1 MTNDEWKKIVA
12 AKTLLGLPDQA
23 TLAEIKKAYRRLS
36 KEHHPD
42 LARHREKGATGQ
54 EGLKLE
60 MHSLTEACRILLE
73 YGKKYKIPLVPGED
87 QPLEGE
93 DWWMERFGDDPLW
106 SPGRGK

>member
-12 AKTLLGLPDQA
+12 AKNLLGLPDQA
-23 TLAEIKKAYRRLS
+23 SLAEIKKAYRRLS

-42 LARHREKGATGQ
+42 LARHRP
-54 EGLKLE
+54 EGGEGPELE
-60 MHSLTEACRILLE
+60 MHRLTEAYQLLLE
-73 YGKKYKIPLVPGED
+73 YGKRYKIPLVPGED

-106 SPGRGK
+106 GPGRK

>member
-12 AKTLLGLPDQA
+12 AKNLLGLPDQA

-42 LARHREKGATGQ
+42 LARHRGEGA
-54 EGLKLE
+54 EAANLE
-60 MHSLTEACRILLE
+60 MHRLTEACEVLLE
-73 YGKKYKIPLVPGED
+73 YGKRYKIPLLPGAD

-106 SPGRGK
+106 GPGRGK

>member
-12 AKTLLGLPDQA
+12 AKNLLGLPDRA

-36 KEHHPD
+36 KVHHPD
-42 LARHREKGATGQ
+42 LIQHRPKGSA
-54 EGLKLE
+54 ESKLE
-60 MHSLTEACRILLE
+60 MHSLTEACQVLLE

>member
-1 MTNDEWKKIVA
+1 MTNDEWKKIVE

-23 TLAEIKKAYRRLS
+23 SLGEIKKAYRRLS

-42 LARHREKGATGQ
+42 LARHKE
-54 EGLKLE
+54 EGPEAQRLE
-60 MHSLTEACRILLE
+60 MHRLTEACQILLE

-87 QPLEGE
+87 QPLDGE

>member
-1 MTNDEWKKIVA
+1 MTNDEWKKILA
-12 AKTLLGLPDQA
+12 AKDLLGLPDQA

-42 LARHREKGATGQ
+42 LARHRPSGPEGQ
-54 EGLKLE
+54 GLE
-60 MHSLTEACRILLE
+60 MHRLTEACHILLE

-93 DWWMERFGDDPLW
+93 DWWMERFGNDPLW

>member
-12 AKTLLGLPDQA
+12 AKNLLGLPDQA
-23 TLAEIKKAYRRLS
+23 TLAEIKKAYRRLC

-42 LARHREKGATGQ
+42 LARHRP
-54 EGLKLE
+54 EGVGLE
-60 MHSLTEACRILLE
+60 MHRLTEACQILLE

-106 SPGRGK
+106 GPGRGR

>member
-23 TLAEIKKAYRRLS
+23 TLAEIKKAFRRLS

-42 LARHREKGATGQ
+42 LARHRPKGQ
-54 EGLKLE
+54 EGEGLE
-60 MHSLTEACRILLE
+60 MHRLTEACRILLE

-106 SPGRGK
+106 SPGRGR

>member
-1 MTNDEWKKIVA
+1 MTNDEWKRIIE
-12 AKTLLGLPDQA
+12 AKDLLGLPDQA
-23 TLAEIKKAYRRLS
+23 TLAEIKKAFRRLS

-42 LARHREKGATGQ
+42 LARHRPEGVKGAA
-54 EGLKLE
+54 LD
-60 MHSLTEACRILLE
+60 MHRLIEACQILLE

-106 SPGRGK
+106 GPGRKG

>member
-12 AKTLLGLPDQA
+12 AKNLLGLPDQA
-23 TLAEIKKAYRRLS
+23 TLAEIKKAYRGLC

-42 LARHREKGATGQ
+42 LARHRQ
-54 EGLKLE
+54 EGVGLE
-60 MHSLTEACRILLE
+60 MHRLTEACQILLE

-106 SPGRGK
+106 GPGRGR

>member
-1 MTNDEWKKIVA
+1 MTNDEWKKILA
-12 AKTLLGLPDQA
+12 AKDLLGLPDQA

-42 LARHREKGATGQ
+42 LARHREGGREGQ
-54 EGLKLE
+54 GLE
-60 MHSLTEACRILLE
+60 MHRLTEACQILLE
-73 YGKKYKIPLVPGED
+73 YGKKYKIPLVPGKD

>member
-1 MTNDEWKKIVA
+1 
-12 AKTLLGLPDQA
+12 
-23 TLAEIKKAYRRLS
+23 
-36 KEHHPD
+36 
-42 LARHREKGATGQ
+42 
-54 EGLKLE
+54 
-60 MHSLTEACRILLE
+60 MHSLTEACQVLLE

>member
-1 MTNDEWKKIVA
+1 MTNDEWKKILE
-12 AKTLLGLPDQA
+12 AKDFLGLPDQA

-42 LARHREKGATGQ
+42 LARHRTGGP
-54 EGLKLE
+54 EGSGLE
-60 MHSLTEACRILLE
+60 MHRLTEACQVLLE

-93 DWWMERFGDDPLW
+93 DWWMERFGNDPLW
-106 SPGRGK
+106 GPGRGK

>member
-42 LARHREKGATGQ
+42 LAHHREKGQ
-54 EGLKLE
+54 EGQGLE

-73 YGKKYKIPLVPGED
+73 YGKRYKIPLVPGED

>member
-12 AKTLLGLPDQA
+12 AKNLLGLADQA

-42 LARHREKGATGQ
+42 LAHHRPEGPEGAG
-54 EGLKLE
+54 LE
-60 MHSLTEACRILLE
+60 MHRLTEACRILLE
-73 YGKKYKIPLVPGED
+73 YGKGYKIPLVPGED

-93 DWWMERFGDDPLW
+93 DWWMARFGDDPLW

>member
-1 MTNDEWKKIVA
+1 MTNDEWKKILE
-12 AKTLLGLPDQA
+12 AKDLLGLPDQA

-42 LARHREKGATGQ
+42 LAQDKPEGQ
-54 EGLKLE
+54 RLE
-60 MHSLTEACRILLE
+60 MHRLTEACQILLE
-73 YGKKYKIPLVPGED
+73 YAKKYKIPLMPGED

-106 SPGRGK
+106 GPGRGK

>member
-1 MTNDEWKKIVA
+1 MTNDEWKKIVE

-23 TLAEIKKAYRRLS
+23 SLTEIKKAYRRLS

-42 LARHREKGATGQ
+42 LARHK
-54 EGLKLE
+54 EGGPEVQRLE
-60 MHSLTEACRILLE
+60 SHRLTEACQILLE

-87 QPLEGE
+87 QPLDGE

>member
-1 MTNDEWKKIVA
+1 MTNDEWKKIVE

-23 TLAEIKKAYRRLS
+23 SLAEIKKAFRRLS

-42 LARHREKGATGQ
+42 LVRHKEAGTEVQR
-54 EGLKLE
+54 LE
-60 MHSLTEACRILLE
+60 MHRLTEACQILLE

-87 QPLEGE
+87 QPLDGE

-106 SPGRGK
+106 SPVRGK

>member
-1 MTNDEWKKIVA
+1 MTNDEWKKIVE

-23 TLAEIKKAYRRLS
+23 SLAEIKKAYRRLS

-42 LARHREKGATGQ
+42 LARHKE
-54 EGLKLE
+54 EGPEAQRLE
-60 MHSLTEACRILLE
+60 MHRLTEACQILLE

-87 QPLEGE
+87 QPLDGE

>member
-1 MTNDEWKKIVA
+1 MTNDEWKKIVE

-23 TLAEIKKAYRRLS
+23 SLEEIKKAYRRLS

-42 LARHREKGATGQ
+42 LAGHKEASPEVQR
-54 EGLKLE
+54 LE
-60 MHSLTEACRILLE
+60 MHRLTEACQILVE

-87 QPLEGE
+87 QPLDGE
-93 DWWMERFGDDPLW
+93 DWWMQRFGDDPLW

>member
-12 AKTLLGLPDQA
+12 AKNLLGLPDQA

-42 LARHREKGATGQ
+42 IARHRPDGEIEPG
-54 EGLKLE
+54 LE
-60 MHSLTEACRILLE
+60 MHRLTEAYQILVE

-106 SPGRGK
+106 GPGRST